1 MAGLSDISPVVMG
14 NKLTQNQPHPTP
26 PHPNLTQPYPTPT
39 PPHPNP
45 TQPNCTL
52 RRDGFVLPVPTF
64 AFPCQ
69 WEPFEAVSTWVREIR
84 MWVRKAE
91 KREREKKEPGTKKL
105 CIQRR
110 RLEFRGQILLFLNSL
125 DILLLRRSCSF
136 SRHFCHF
143 YFIYYL
149 LPSYF
154 SSWFIFRWAPSFIRI
169 PSSQTRFRLI
179 SLILW
184 PLICIYIIF

>member
-91 KREREKKEPGTKKL
+91 KRERERKRNQAQKNYASKEGGWSSEV
-105 CIQRR
+105 RY
-110 RLEFRGQILLFLNSL
+110 
-125 DILLLRRSCSF
+125 CSF
-136 SRHFCHF
+136 STPWISSFWGVLVASPGISVISIL
-143 YFIYYL
+143 FI
-149 LPSYF
+149 
-154 SSWFIFRWAPSFIRI
+154 IF
-169 PSSQTRFRLI
+169 FRPI
-179 SLILW
+179 SLLDLFLGGRHHSSEFHQVRPGSDW
-184 PLICIYIIF
+184 FL